1 MPDIPNMVGKHEID
15 SIARAFGMVLRAHR
29 LEAGYSQER
38 LALEAGLQRN
48 YISLLELGHNQ
59 PTIGTLFKISKVLG
73 LEPAEL
79 IRVTHRT
86 QISSHTI

>member
-1 MPDIPNMVGKHEID
+1 MPDIPNMVGKYEID
-15 SIARAFGMVLRAHR
+15 NIARAFGTVLRAHR

-59 PTIGTLFKISKVLG
+59 PTIGTLFKISTVLG
-73 LEPAEL
+73 TEPAEL
-79 IRVTHRT
+79 IRVTHKT
-86 QISSHTI
+86 LMSS

>member
-1 MPDIPNMVGKHEID
+1 MLGKNDIDN
-15 SIARAFGMVLRAHR
+15 IARAFGTVLRAYR

-59 PTIGTLFKISKVLG
+59 PTIGTLFKIATVLS
-73 LEPAEL
+73 LDPAEVVQSIQQAL
-79 IRVTHRT
+79 MTD
-86 QISSHTI
+86 